1 MHSQSRYKTNY
12 RSIYRNQRP
21 QTGWQRWLGTYGRMI
36 YFPFLFIWLEVIM
49 RLNMALSG
57 KYFLIWTVFGCA
69 AGMLIMAVTTPFSRK
84 VNLIV
89 AEVASCAFTL
99 AYLIEMFCKKILQ
112 TYYPISILGVASENK
127 MDDYVEVVI
136 TTVLKNIP
144 IVLVMFAPTILL
156 FIFGARFLKFAK
168 LSWKFSAIA
177 AGGMIVLHLLG
188 LLIVHMPW
196 KGDVTPSE
204 LYKTDTAIEDQVD
217 QLGLLNMLRLDV
229 KHMII
234 PVEADL
240 DDDFGEPDTAID
252 IRETDT
258 DKKTET
264 ETGTGTETD
273 TETESE
279 PGTESETESETEPET
294 VVDRSPNVMDVDL
307 ESLANSSD
315 KKIQWLAKYFNSKT
329 PTNKNEYTG
338 MFKDYNVVFFTIEG
352 FSSYGVSEKLTPT
365 LYKMMNSGFVF
376 ENFYTPL
383 HYTST
388 SGGEC
393 QNLLGLYPKDGNP
406 ISMKETGVQKTDCYF
421 SLAQQLKREGYQV
434 IGFHGNGNMYGRLE
448 SHTNLGY
455 DWRQYQHGFE
465 CEMNNAGTKP
475 LWPQRDRYVVEASV
489 DEYINSDKPFH
500 VYYMTISGHMPYSS
514 NYVTRQYRDM
524 VDSLPYTENTRNYL
538 TTIIEMDKAMELLLQ
553 KLEEAGKLEKTLIVA
568 AADHVPY
575 FDVATLEELAN
586 AKFGDS
592 ADLEYLKE
600 QNINT
605 DVYRNMLIMWSASM
619 KEPVKVDKVCGQVDI
634 LPTVSNLLGLEYD
647 SRMLSGTDI
656 LSESEGLVIFHSHS
670 WISDR
675 GHYNRYT
682 QEFKPAE
689 GVSMTEAETE
699 EYVSAMKD
707 RVSNILKCTELII
720 QTNFYHKALKN

>member
-1 MHSQSRYKTNY
+1 MHTRSRYRTNY
-12 RSIYRNQRP
+12 RSVYRSQRP
-21 QTGWQRWLGTYGRMI
+21 QSGWQRWLGTYGRMI
-36 YFPFLFIWLEVIM
+36 YFPFLFVWLEVIM
-49 RLNMALSG
+49 RLNMSLSG
-57 KYFLIWTVFGCA
+57 KYFLIWSIFGFA
-69 AGMLIMAVTTPFSRK
+69 AGCLVTAFTTPFSRK

-89 AEVASCAFTL
+89 AKVCSIAFTL

-127 MDDYVEVVI
+127 MDDYVEVVV

-144 IVLVMFAPTILL
+144 IVLVMFLPTVLL
-156 FIFGARFLKFAK
+156 FIFGARYLKFAR
-168 LSWKFSAIA
+168 LSWKFSAVM
-177 AGGMIVLHLLG
+177 GGAVVVLHLLG
-188 LLIVHMPW
+188 LLMVHMPW
-196 KGDVTPSE
+196 KGDVTPAE

-234 PVEADL
+234 PVEKDL
-240 DDDFGEPDTAID
+240 DDDFGTDPQIPVDV
-252 IRETDT
+252 RETDT
-258 DKKTET
+258 GSESETATES
-264 ETGTGTETD
+264 ETG
-273 TETESE
+273 SE
-279 PGTESETESETEPET
+279 PGTESETESESEPE
-294 VVDRSPNVMDVDL
+294 VVIDRSPNVMNVDL
-307 ESLANSSD
+307 ASLAEKSSSE
-315 KKIQWLAKYFNSKT
+315 KVQWLAKYFNSKT

-338 MFKDYNVVFFTIEG
+338 MFEGYNVIFFTIEG
-352 FSSYGVSEKLTPT
+352 FSVYGVSEELTPT
-365 LYKMMNSGFVF
+365 LYKLMNSGFVF
-376 ENFYTPL
+376 NNFYTPL

-455 DWRQYQHGFE
+455 DWRQYQHGLTL
-465 CEMNNAGTKP
+465 EMNNAGTKP
-475 LWPQRDRYVVEASV
+475 LWPQRDKYVVEASV

-524 VDSLPYTENTRNYL
+524 VDPLPYTENTQNYL
-538 TTIIEMDKAMELLLQ
+538 TTIIEVDKAMEYLLQ
-553 KLEEAGKLEKTLIVA
+553 RLEEAGKLDKTVIVA

-575 FDVATLEELAN
+575 FDVATLEELTG
-586 AKFGDS
+586 KTFGSS

-605 DVYRNMLIMWSASM
+605 DVYRNMLILWSGSM
-619 KEPVKVDKVCGQVDI
+619 KEPVVVNKVCGQVDI
-634 LPTVSNLLGLEYD
+634 LPTLSNLLGLEYD

-656 LSESEGLVIFHSHS
+656 LS
-670 WISDR
+670 
-675 GHYNRYT
+675 
-682 QEFKPAE
+682 
-689 GVSMTEAETE
+689 
-699 EYVSAMKD
+699 
-707 RVSNILKCTELII
+707 
-720 QTNFYHKALKN
+720 

>member
-1 MHSQSRYKTNY
+1 MHSQSRYRTNY
-12 RSIYRNQRP
+12 RSIYKSRKP
-21 QTGWQRWLGTYGRMI
+21 QTGWQRFLGTYGRMI
-36 YFPFLFIWLEVIM
+36 YFPFLFVWLEVIM
-49 RLNMALSG
+49 RLNMSLSG
-57 KYFLIWTVFGCA
+57 KYFLIWTIFGFA
-69 AGMLIMAVTTPFSRK
+69 AGLLLTAATTPFSRK

-89 AEVASCAFTL
+89 AEVSSIAFTL

-127 MDDYVEVVI
+127 MDDYVEVVV
-136 TTVLKNIP
+136 TTVFKNIP
-144 IVLVMFAPTILL
+144 IVLVMFIPTVLL
-156 FIFGARFLKFAK
+156 FIFGARYLKFAK
-168 LSWKFSAIA
+168 LSWQFSAIA
-177 AGGMIVLHLLG
+177 AGGMVLMHLLG
-188 LLIVHMPW
+188 LLMVHMPW
-196 KGDVTPSE
+196 KGDVTPAE

-229 KHMII
+229 KHMIF
-234 PVEADL
+234 PVKADL
-240 DDDFGEPDTAID
+240 DDNFDEPDPITTVD
-252 IRETDT
+252 LRETESEENT
-258 DKKTET
+258 GSEPSTEG
-264 ETGTGTETD
+264 ETGTGDETG

-279 PGTESETESETEPET
+279 TVPEV
-294 VVDRSPNVMDVDL
+294 VVDRSPNVMTVDL
-307 ESLANSSD
+307 DSLANSSNE
-315 KKIQWLAKYFNSKT
+315 KVQWLAKYFNSKT

-352 FSSYGVSEKLTPT
+352 FSSYGVSEELTPT
-365 LYKMMNSGFVF
+365 LYRLMNTGFVF
-376 ENFYTPL
+376 KNFYTPL

-406 ISMKETGVQKTDCYF
+406 ITMKETGVQKTDCYF

-434 IGFHGNGNMYGRLE
+434 IGFHGNGNMYGRLA

-455 DWRQYQHGFE
+455 DWRQYEHGLE
-465 CEMNNAGTKP
+465 LEMNNAGTKP
-475 LWPQRDRYVVEASV
+475 LWPQRDKYVVEKSV
-489 DEYINSDKPFH
+489 DEYINSEKPFH

-524 VDSLPYTENTRNYL
+524 VDPLPYTENTQNYL
-538 TTIIEMDKAMELLLQ
+538 TTIIEMDKAMEYLLQ
-553 KLEEAGKLEKTLIVA
+553 RLEEAGKLDKTLIVA

-575 FDVATLEELAN
+575 FDVATLEELAGE
-586 AKFGDS
+586 KFGDS

-619 KEPVKVDKVCGQVDI
+619 KEPVVVNKVCGQVDI

-647 SRMLSGTDI
+647 SRMLSGNDI
-656 LSESEGLVIFHSHS
+656 LSDSEGLVIFHSHS

-675 GHYNRYT
+675 GFYDRYT
-682 QEFKPAE
+682 QSFKPAA
-689 GVSMTEAETE
+689 GVNMTESETE
-699 EYVSAMKD
+699 DYVSAMKN
-707 RVSNILKCTELII
+707 RVGNILKCTELIV
-720 QTNFYHKALKN
+720 QTDFYHKALKN

>member
-1 MHSQSRYKTNY
+1 MHTRSRYRTNY
-12 RSIYRNQRP
+12 RSVYRSQRP
-21 QTGWQRWLGTYGRMI
+21 QSGWQRWLGTYGRMI
-36 YFPFLFIWLEVIM
+36 YFPFLFVWLEVIM
-49 RLNMALSG
+49 RLNMSLSG
-57 KYFLIWTVFGCA
+57 KYFLIWSIFGFA
-69 AGMLIMAVTTPFSRK
+69 AGCLITAFTTPFSRK

-89 AEVASCAFTL
+89 AEVYSIAFTL

-127 MDDYVEVVI
+127 MEDYVEVVV

-144 IVLVMFAPTILL
+144 IVLVMFLPTVLL
-156 FIFGARFLKFAK
+156 FIFGARYLKFAR
-168 LSWKFSAIA
+168 LSWKFSAVM
-177 AGGMIVLHLLG
+177 GGAVVVLHLLG
-188 LLIVHMPW
+188 LLMVHMPW
-196 KGDVTPSE
+196 KGDVTPAE

-234 PVEADL
+234 PVEKDL
-240 DDDFGEPDTAID
+240 DDDFGTDPQIPVDV
-252 IRETDT
+252 RETDT
-258 DKKTET
+258 GSESETATES
-264 ETGTGTETD
+264 ETG
-273 TETESE
+273 SE
-279 PGTESETESETEPET
+279 PGTESETESESEPE
-294 VVDRSPNVMDVDL
+294 VVIDRSPNVMNVDL
-307 ESLANSSD
+307 ASLAEKSSSE
-315 KKIQWLAKYFNSKT
+315 KVQWLAKYFNSKT

-338 MFKDYNVVFFTIEG
+338 MFEGYNVIFFTIEG
-352 FSSYGVSEKLTPT
+352 FSVYGVSEELTPT
-365 LYKMMNSGFVF
+365 LYKLMNSGFVF
-376 ENFYTPL
+376 NNFYTPL

-455 DWRQYQHGFE
+455 DWRQYQHGLTL
-465 CEMNNAGTKP
+465 EMNNAGTKP
-475 LWPQRDRYVVEASV
+475 LWPQRDKYVVEASV

-524 VDSLPYTENTRNYL
+524 VDPLPYTETTQNYL
-538 TTIIEMDKAMELLLQ
+538 TTIIEVDKAMEYLLQ
-553 KLEEAGKLEKTLIVA
+553 RLEEAGKLDKTVIVA

-575 FDVATLEELAN
+575 FDVATLEELTG
-586 AKFGDS
+586 KTFGSS

-605 DVYRNMLIMWSASM
+605 DVYRNMLILWSGSM
-619 KEPVKVDKVCGQVDI
+619 KEPVVVNKVCGQVDI
-634 LPTVSNLLGLEYD
+634 LPTLSNLLGLEYD

-656 LSESEGLVIFHSHS
+656 LSESEGLVVFHSKS
-670 WISDR
+670 WLTDR
-675 GHYNRYT
+675 GFYNRYT
-682 QEFKPAE
+682 QEFTPAP
-689 GVSMTEAETE
+689 GVNMTDAEIE
-699 EYVSAMKD
+699 EYVSAMKTK
-707 RVSNILKCTELII
+707 VKNILECTELII
-720 QTNFYHKALKN
+720 QTDFYHKAL